1 MKPQPMRLGDLSV
14 GFVHSLAD
22 AVRSHGLDPQPLLEQ
37 YGLDTA
43 RLAEAGARL
52 SIPRY
57 MRLGHAA
64 IQLTGD
70 PALGLR
76 MGQLSRLSQAGLA
89 GVTAAQ
95 APTVREA
102 ARCLTRFEALYGSN
116 YRGQS
121 SFHEDA
127 DGAWLR
133 FYSISPYNAYNRFVV
148 DSILA
153 GWLQQLGSLG
163 LPVKAERIEIEFAQT
178 DYRDRYNSLGDCPI
192 QFGAEHNQLRLSQAT
207 LAQRNVEHCP
217 STWRHLLQLCERE
230 LEQLTRTRSLRERIT
245 QLLGPLLNGGR
256 EPDLEE
262 VAARLKLPTW
272 TLRRKLAEEGT
283 QFRAILNDTRRD
295 LAMTYIRDTE
305 LAFGEIAYLLG
316 FASAEAFQRAF
327 KRWSGQTPGNF
338 VAATGSPP
346 EKTPPALQLGGVFCG
361 FQRVQFESLE
371 FQQFF
376 LVIVHGGLLVC
387 GV

>member
-1 MKPQPMRLGDLSV
+1 MNAPRVRLGDLSV
-14 GFVHSLAD
+14 GFVHSLVD
-22 AVRSHGLDPQPLLEQ
+22 AVRSLGQDPQPLLDQ

-64 IQLTGD
+64 IQLSGA
-70 PALGLR
+70 PGLGLR

-89 GVTAAQ
+89 GITAAQ
-95 APTVREA
+95 APNIREA
-102 ARCLTRFEALYGSN
+102 ARTLIRFEALYGSN

-121 SFHEDA
+121 SFHEDSE
-127 DGAWLR
+127 GAWLR
-133 FYSISPYNAYNRFVV
+133 FYSISPYNDYNRFVV

-153 GWLQQLGSLG
+153 GWVHQFSTLAGKTVT
-163 LPVKAERIEIEFAQT
+163 PDRVEIEFDAPAYAAEYAVLSEQPV
-178 DYRDRYNSLGDCPI
+178 N
-192 QFGAEHNQLRLSQAT
+192 FGAQVNQLRLSQQS
-207 LAQRNVEHCP
+207 LGLRNPDHVP

-283 QFRAILNDTRRD
+283 RFRAVLNDTRRD

-327 KRWSGQTPGNF
+327 KRWNGQTPGEYRRSHRHS
-338 VAATGSPP
+338 A
-346 EKTPPALQLGGVFCG
+346 
-361 FQRVQFESLE
+361 
-371 FQQFF
+371 
-376 LVIVHGGLLVC
+376 
-387 GV
+387 

>member
-1 MKPQPMRLGDLSV
+1 MKLQPMRLGDLSV

-22 AVRSHGLDPQPLLEQ
+22 AVASHGQDPQPLLEQ
-37 YGLDTA
+37 YGLDAA
-43 RLAEAGARL
+43 RLAEPGARL

-64 IQLTGD
+64 IQLTED

-76 MGQLSRLSQAGLA
+76 MGQFSRLSQAGLA

-95 APTVREA
+95 APNVREA
-102 ARCLTRFEALYGSN
+102 ARCMIRFEPLYGSN

-121 SFHEDA
+121 SFHEDTR
-127 DGAWLR
+127 GAWLR

-148 DSILA
+148 DSIIA
-153 GWLQQLGSLG
+153 GWLQQLSSVSNVA
-163 LPVKAERIEIEFAQT
+163 LPAEHIDIEFQEPAYAQA
-178 DYRDRYNSLGDCPI
+178 YRVLGDCHI
-192 QFGAEHNQLRLSQAT
+192 QFGAEQNQLRLGLES
-207 LAQRNVEHCP
+207 LAQRNPQHCP
-217 STWRHLLQLCERE
+217 STWRHLIQLCERE
-230 LEQLTRTRSLRERIT
+230 LEQLTRTRTLRERII
-245 QLLGPLLNGGR
+245 QLLGPLLSGGR
-256 EPDLEE
+256 EPGLEE
-262 VAARLKLPTW
+262 VATRLKLPTW

-327 KRWSGQTPGNF
+327 KRWNHQTPG
-338 VAATGSPP
+338 
-346 EKTPPALQLGGVFCG
+346 
-361 FQRVQFESLE
+361 E
-371 FQQFF
+371 FRRSRK
-376 LVIVHGGLLVC
+376 GA
-387 GV
+387 

>member
-1 MKPQPMRLGDLSV
+1 MRLGDLSV
-14 GFVHSLAD
+14 GFIHSLAD
-22 AVRSHGLDPQPLLEQ
+22 AVRSHDLDPQPLLEQ
-37 YGLDTA
+37 YGLDAA
-43 RLAEAGARL
+43 RLAEPGARL

-76 MGQLSRLSQAGLA
+76 MGQLSRLNQLGLA

-102 ARCLTRFEALYGSN
+102 ARCISRFEALYGSN

-121 SFHEDA
+121 SFHEDPC
-127 DGAWLR
+127 GAWLR

-148 DSILA
+148 DSVIA
-153 GWLQQLGSLG
+153 SWLHQLSSISGEPLR
-163 LPVKAERIEIEFAQT
+163 AERIEIEFAQP
-178 DYRDRYNSLGDCPI
+178 DYHGDYALLGDCAL
-192 QFGAEHNQLRLSQAT
+192 QFGAEHNQLRLSQAS
-207 LAQRNVEHCP
+207 LAQRNPAHCP
-217 STWRHLLQLCERE
+217 STWRLLLNLCERE
-230 LEQLTRTRSLRERIT
+230 LEQMTRTRTLRERIT
-245 QLLGPLLNGGR
+245 SLLGPLLNGGR

-327 KRWSGQTPGNF
+327 KRWNSQTPG
-338 VAATGSPP
+338 
-346 EKTPPALQLGGVFCG
+346 
-361 FQRVQFESLE
+361 E
-371 FQQFF
+371 FRRSHRQSA
-376 LVIVHGGLLVC
+376 
-387 GV
+387 

>member
-1 MKPQPMRLGDLSV
+1 MRLGDLSV

-22 AVRSHGLDPQPLLEQ
+22 AVHSHGLDPRPLLEQ
-37 YGLDTA
+37 YGLDSA

-64 IQLTGD
+64 IQLNGA

-76 MGQLSRLSQAGLA
+76 MGQFSRLSQAGLA

-102 ARCLTRFEALYGSN
+102 ARCLIRFEALYGSN

-127 DGAWLR
+127 QGAWLR

-148 DSILA
+148 DSIIA
-153 GWLQQLGSLG
+153 GWLQQLSSLIREP
-163 LPVKAERIEIEFAQT
+163 LRAERIDIEFGEP
-178 DYRDRYNSLGDCPI
+178 DYRERYTRLGDCPI
-192 QFGAEHNQLRLSQAT
+192 HFGAEHNQLRLSQAS
-207 LAQRNVEHCP
+207 LALRNPEHCP
-217 STWRHLLQLCERE
+217 STWRLLLKLCERE
-230 LEQLTRTRSLRERIT
+230 LEQLTRTRSLRERII

-305 LAFGEIAYLLG
+305 LAFGEIAFLLG

-327 KRWSGQTPGNF
+327 KRWNNQTPG
-338 VAATGSPP
+338 
-346 EKTPPALQLGGVFCG
+346 
-361 FQRVQFESLE
+361 E
-371 FQQFF
+371 FRRS
-376 LVIVHGGLLVC
+376 HRTSA
-387 GV
+387 

>member
-1 MKPQPMRLGDLSV
+1 MKTPPMRLGDLSV

-22 AVRSHGLDPQPLLEQ
+22 AVRSHGLDPDPLLEQ
-37 YGLDTA
+37 YALDAA
-43 RLAEAGARL
+43 RLAQAGARL

-64 IQLTGD
+64 ILLTDD

-76 MGQLSRLSQAGLA
+76 MGRLSRLSQAGLA

-148 DSILA
+148 DSIIS
-153 GWLQQLGSLG
+153 GWLQQLSSVAGQ
-163 LPVKAERIEIEFAQT
+163 VIHAEQIDIEFERP
-178 DYRDRYNSLGDCPI
+178 DYHDAYAVLGPTPI
-192 QFGAEHNQLRLSQAT
+192 HFGAEQNQLRLSQAS
-207 LAQRNVEHCP
+207 LGLRNPEHCP
-217 STWRHLLQLCERE
+217 STWRHLVQLCERE
-230 LEQLTRTRSLRERIT
+230 LEQLTRTRSLRERII
-245 QLLGPLLNGGR
+245 QMLGPLLNGGR

-262 VAARLKLPTW
+262 VAMRLKLPTW

-327 KRWSGQTPGNF
+327 KRWTGQTPGEF
-338 VAATGSPP
+338 RRS
-346 EKTPPALQLGGVFCG
+346 
-361 FQRVQFESLE
+361 QRQF
-371 FQQFF
+371 
-376 LVIVHGGLLVC
+376 G
-387 GV
+387 

>member
-1 MKPQPMRLGDLSV
+1 MKPLPMRLGDLSV

-22 AVRSHGLDPQPLLEQ
+22 GVRESGADPQALLEQ
-37 YGLDTA
+37 YGLDPA
-43 RLAEAGARL
+43 RLAEPGARL

-64 IQLTGD
+64 IQLTGN
-70 PALGLR
+70 PALGLH
-76 MGQLSRLSQAGLA
+76 MGRLSRLSQAGLA
-89 GVTAAQ
+89 GITAAQ

-102 ARCLTRFEALYGSN
+102 ARTLTRFEALYGSN

-127 DGAWLR
+127 GGAWLR

-148 DSILA
+148 DSIIA
-153 GWLQQLGSLG
+153 GWLRQLSSVAGQALR
-163 LPVKAERIEIEFAQT
+163 AERIDIEFSEPDYAA
-178 DYRDRYNSLGDCPI
+178 DYRLLGDGPVH
-192 QFGAEHNQLRLSQAT
+192 FGAEINQLRLDQAS
-207 LAQRNVEHCP
+207 LGLRNPEHCP

-327 KRWSGQTPGNF
+327 KRWNGQTPGEF
-338 VAATGSPP
+338 RRS
-346 EKTPPALQLGGVFCG
+346 
-361 FQRVQFESLE
+361 QRHSA
-371 FQQFF
+371 
-376 LVIVHGGLLVC
+376 
-387 GV
+387 

>member
-1 MKPQPMRLGDLSV
+1 MRLGDLSV
-14 GFVHSLAD
+14 GFVHSLID
-22 AVRSHGLDPQPLLEQ
+22 AVRSHGQDPSPLLEQ
-37 YGLDTA
+37 YALDAA
-43 RLAEAGARL
+43 RLAQAGARL

-57 MRLGHAA
+57 MRLGHGA

-76 MGQLSRLSQAGLA
+76 MGRLSRLSQAGLA

-95 APTVREA
+95 APNVREA

-127 DGAWLR
+127 NGAWLR

-148 DSILA
+148 DSIIS
-153 GWLQQLGSLG
+153 GWLQQLSS
-163 LPVKAERIEIEFAQT
+163 VAAQAIHAEQIDIEFERP
-178 DYRDRYNSLGDCPI
+178 DYHDAYAVLGPTPI
-192 QFGAEHNQLRLSQAT
+192 QFGVEQNQLRLSQAS
-207 LAQRNVEHCP
+207 LGLRNPEHCP

-230 LEQLTRTRSLRERIT
+230 LEQLTRTRSLRERII
-245 QLLGPLLNGGR
+245 QMLGPLLNGGR

-262 VAARLKLPTW
+262 VATRLKLPTW

-327 KRWSGQTPGNF
+327 KRWNDQTPGEF
-338 VAATGSPP
+338 RRSH
-346 EKTPPALQLGGVFCG
+346 
-361 FQRVQFESLE
+361 RQF
-371 FQQFF
+371 
-376 LVIVHGGLLVC
+376 G
-387 GV
+387 

>member
-1 MKPQPMRLGDLSV
+1 MQPLPMRLGDLSV

-22 AVRSHGLDPQPLLEQ
+22 AVRSHGADPQPLLEQ

-57 MRLGHAA
+57 MRLGHSA

-102 ARCLTRFEALYGSN
+102 ARCLIRFEPLYGSN

-127 DGAWLR
+127 HGAWLR

-148 DSILA
+148 DSIIT
-153 GWLQQLGSLG
+153 GWLHQLSSVGREPLR
-163 LPVKAERIEIEFAQT
+163 AEHIDIEFDEP
-178 DYRDRYNSLGDCPI
+178 DYRDAYSVLGDCPI
-192 QFGAEHNQLRLSQAT
+192 QFGAERNQLRLNLHS
-207 LAQRNVEHCP
+207 LALRNPEHCP
-217 STWRHLLQLCERE
+217 STWKHLLALCERE

-327 KRWSGQTPGNF
+327 KRWNGQTPG
-338 VAATGSPP
+338 
-346 EKTPPALQLGGVFCG
+346 
-361 FQRVQFESLE
+361 E
-371 FQQFF
+371 FRRS
-376 LVIVHGGLLVC
+376 HRKSA
-387 GV
+387 

>member
-1 MKPQPMRLGDLSV
+1 MKPVRLGDLSV
-14 GFVHSLAD
+14 GFVHALAD
-22 AVRSHGLDPQPLLEQ
+22 AVHSHGRDPQPLLLQ
-37 YGLDTA
+37 YGLDPA

-70 PALGLR
+70 PGLGLR
-76 MGQLSRLSQAGLA
+76 MGQFSRLSQGGLA

-95 APTVREA
+95 APNVREA
-102 ARCLTRFEALYGSN
+102 ARALTRFEALYGSN

-121 SFHEDA
+121 SFVEDA
-127 DGAWLR
+127 EGAWLR

-148 DSILA
+148 DSIIA
-153 GWLQQLGSLG
+153 GWLHQLSSLAQQ
-163 LPVKAERIEIEFAQT
+163 PVQAQRIDIEFEAPEYIDQ
-178 DYRDRYNSLGDCPI
+178 YGALGDI
-192 QFGAEHNQLRLSQAT
+192 HFGAEANQLRLNQQT
-207 LAQRNVEHCP
+207 LALRNPQHCP
-217 STWRHLLQLCERE
+217 STWNLLLQLCERE

-245 QLLGPLLNGGR
+245 RLLGPMLNGGR

-316 FASAEAFQRAF
+316 FASAQAFQRAF
-327 KRWSGQTPGNF
+327 RRWNNQTPGEF
-338 VAATGSPP
+338 RRS
-346 EKTPPALQLGGVFCG
+346 
-361 FQRVQFESLE
+361 QRHSA
-371 FQQFF
+371 
-376 LVIVHGGLLVC
+376 
-387 GV
+387 

>member
-1 MKPQPMRLGDLSV
+1 MKPVRLGDLSV
-14 GFVHSLAD
+14 GFVHTLAD
-22 AVRSHGLDPQPLLEQ
+22 AIQSHGLDPQPLLLQ
-37 YGLDTA
+37 YGLDPA

-70 PALGLR
+70 AGLGLR

-95 APTVREA
+95 APNVREA
-102 ARCLTRFEALYGSN
+102 ARALTRFEALYGSN

-127 DGAWLR
+127 EGAWLR

-148 DSILA
+148 DSIIA
-153 GWLQQLGSLG
+153 GWLFQLSAVAQK
-163 LPVKAERIEIEFAQT
+163 PVHAQRIEIEFEAP
-178 DYRDRYNSLGDCPI
+178 DYSEHYSMLGDI
-192 QFGAEHNQLRLSQAT
+192 HFGAEANQLRLNQHT
-207 LAQRNVEHCP
+207 LALRNPQHCP
-217 STWRHLLQLCERE
+217 STWNLLLQLCERE

-245 QLLGPLLNGGR
+245 RLLGPMLNGGR

-316 FASAEAFQRAF
+316 FASAQAFQRAF
-327 KRWSGQTPGNF
+327 RRWNNQTPGEF
-338 VAATGSPP
+338 RRS
-346 EKTPPALQLGGVFCG
+346 
-361 FQRVQFESLE
+361 QRHSA
-371 FQQFF
+371 
-376 LVIVHGGLLVC
+376 
-387 GV
+387 

>member
-1 MKPQPMRLGDLSV
+1 MTSPRVRLGDLSV

-22 AVRSHGLDPQPLLEQ
+22 AVRSFGQDPEPLLEQ
-37 YGLDTA
+37 YGLDPA
-43 RLAEAGARL
+43 RLAEPGARL

-64 IQLTGD
+64 IQLTSEPG
-70 PALGLR
+70 LGLR
-76 MGQLSRLSQAGLA
+76 MGQLSRISQAGLA

-102 ARCLTRFEALYGSN
+102 ARCLIRFEALYGSN
-116 YRGQS
+116 YRGRS

-127 DGAWLR
+127 QGAWLR

-153 GWLQQLGSLG
+153 SWIQQLSSLAGCRLRAEKVDIEFPAPSYAGSYSDLSDNPVSFAADINQVRLSLSSLG
-163 LPVKAERIEIEFAQT
+163 L
-178 DYRDRYNSLGDCPI
+178 
-192 QFGAEHNQLRLSQAT
+192 
-207 LAQRNVEHCP
+207 RNPDHCP
-217 STWRHLLQLCERE
+217 STWRHLMQLCEKE

-272 TLRRKLAEEGT
+272 TLRRKLADEGT

-327 KRWSGQTPGNF
+327 KRWNGHTPGEF
-338 VAATGSPP
+338 RRS
-346 EKTPPALQLGGVFCG
+346 
-361 FQRVQFESLE
+361 QRQA
-371 FQQFF
+371 
-376 LVIVHGGLLVC
+376 G
-387 GV
+387 

>member
-1 MKPQPMRLGDLSV
+1 MRLGDLSV

-22 AVRSHGLDPQPLLEQ
+22 AVRSHGIDPQPLLEQ
-37 YGLDTA
+37 YGLDSA
-43 RLAEAGARL
+43 RLGEACGRL

-57 MRLGHAA
+57 MRLGHSA
-64 IQLTGD
+64 IQLTD
-70 PALGLR
+70 NPALGLR
-76 MGQLSRLSQAGLA
+76 MGQLSRLNQVGLA

-127 DGAWLR
+127 QGAWLR

-148 DSILA
+148 DSIIA
-153 GWLQQLGSLG
+153 GWLQQLSSVSATSLR
-163 LPVKAERIEIEFAQT
+163 AERIDIEFEAPA
-178 DYRDRYNSLGDCPI
+178 YREAYGEMGDCPI
-192 QFGAEHNQLRLSQAT
+192 QFAAEHNQLRLS
-207 LAQRNVEHCP
+207 LASLALRNPVHCP

-230 LEQLTRTRSLRERIT
+230 LEQLTRTRSLRERIIA
-245 QLLGPLLNGGR
+245 LLGPLLNGGR

-272 TLRRKLAEEGT
+272 TLRRRLAEEGT

-327 KRWSGQTPGNF
+327 KRWSGQTPG
-338 VAATGSPP
+338 
-346 EKTPPALQLGGVFCG
+346 
-361 FQRVQFESLE
+361 E
-371 FQQFF
+371 FRRSRRGT
-376 LVIVHGGLLVC
+376 V
-387 GV
+387 

>member
-1 MKPQPMRLGDLSV
+1 MNMTPSPMRLGDLSV

-22 AVRSHGLDPQPLLEQ
+22 AVRSFGHDPQPLLTQ
-37 YGLDTA
+37 YSLDDA
-43 RLAEAGARL
+43 RLAQPGARL

-64 IQLTGD
+64 IQLTGQ
-70 PALGLR
+70 PGLGLR
-76 MGQLSRLSQAGLA
+76 MGRLSHFSQSGLA

-102 ARCLTRFEALYGSN
+102 ARTLIRFEALYGSN

-127 DGAWLR
+127 EGAWLR

-148 DSILA
+148 DSIIA
-153 GWLQQLGSLG
+153 SWLQQLSSLSQTE
-163 LPVKAERIEIEFAQT
+163 LRAEKVEIEFDAPDYT
-178 DYRDRYNSLGDCPI
+178 DDYTGLSSQPVM
-192 QFGAEHNQLRLSQAT
+192 FAAATNQLRLSQHT
-207 LAQRNVEHCP
+207 LSLRNPQHCP
-217 STWRHLLQLCERE
+217 STWAHLLQLCEKE
-230 LEQLTRTRSLRERIT
+230 FEQLTRTRSWRERIT
-245 QLLGPLLNGGR
+245 RLLGPLLNGGR

-262 VAARLKLPTW
+262 IAARLKLPAW
-272 TLRRKLAEEGT
+272 TLRRKLTEEGT
-283 QFRAILNDTRRD
+283 GFRNILNDTRRD

-327 KRWSGQTPGNF
+327 KRWSGQTPGEF
-338 VAATGSPP
+338 RRS
-346 EKTPPALQLGGVFCG
+346 
-361 FQRVQFESLE
+361 QRGQ
-371 FQQFF
+371 
-376 LVIVHGGLLVC
+376 G
-387 GV
+387 

>member
-1 MKPQPMRLGDLSV
+1 MKTPPMRLGDLSV
-14 GFVHSLAD
+14 GFVHSLVD
-22 AVRSHGLDPQPLLEQ
+22 AVRSHGLDPTPLLEQ
-37 YGLDTA
+37 YALDAA
-43 RLAEAGARL
+43 RLGEAGARL

-57 MRLGHAA
+57 MRLGHGA

-76 MGQLSRLSQAGLA
+76 MGRLSRLSQMGLA

-127 DGAWLR
+127 NGAWLR

-148 DSILA
+148 DSIMS
-153 GWLQQLGSLG
+153 GWLQQLSSLCG
-163 LPVKAERIEIEFAQT
+163 QAIHAEQIDIQFERP
-178 DYRDRYNSLGDCPI
+178 DYHDAYALLGPTPI
-192 QFGAEHNQLRLSQAT
+192 QFGAEQNQLRLSQAN
-207 LAQRNVEHCP
+207 LALRNPEHCP
-217 STWRHLLQLCERE
+217 STWRHLVQLCERE
-230 LEQLTRTRSLRERIT
+230 LEQLTRTRSLRERII

-262 VAARLKLPTW
+262 VAMRLKLPTW

-327 KRWSGQTPGNF
+327 KRWNGQTPGEF
-338 VAATGSPP
+338 RRSH
-346 EKTPPALQLGGVFCG
+346 
-361 FQRVQFESLE
+361 RQF
-371 FQQFF
+371 
-376 LVIVHGGLLVC
+376 G
-387 GV
+387 

>member
-1 MKPQPMRLGDLSV
+1 MKPVRLGDLSV
-14 GFVHSLAD
+14 GFVHTLAD
-22 AVRSHGLDPQPLLEQ
+22 AISSHGLDPQPLLLQ
-37 YGLDTA
+37 YGLDPL

-57 MRLGHAA
+57 MRLGHGA
-64 IQLTGD
+64 IQLTD
-70 PALGLR
+70 NPALGLR

-102 ARCLTRFEALYGSN
+102 ARCLIRFEALYGSN

-127 DGAWLR
+127 QGAWLR

-148 DSILA
+148 DSIIA
-153 GWLQQLGSLG
+153 GWLQQLSSVS
-163 LPVKAERIEIEFAQT
+163 PVPLSAERIEIEFDEP
-178 DYRDRYNSLGDCPI
+178 DYHDAYAVLGDCPI
-192 QFGAEHNQLRLSQAT
+192 QFSAEQNQLRLSLDS
-207 LAQRNVEHCP
+207 LAQRNPLHCP

-327 KRWSGQTPGNF
+327 KRWSGQTPG
-338 VAATGSPP
+338 
-346 EKTPPALQLGGVFCG
+346 
-361 FQRVQFESLE
+361 E
-371 FQQFF
+371 FRRSHRQST
-376 LVIVHGGLLVC
+376 
-387 GV
+387 

>member
-1 MKPQPMRLGDLSV
+1 VSIKPQPMRLGDLSV

-22 AVRSHGLDPQPLLEQ
+22 AVASHGKDPQPLLEQ

-43 RLAEAGARL
+43 RLAEPGARL

-64 IQLTGD
+64 IQLTQD

-102 ARCLTRFEALYGSN
+102 ARCMIRFEPLYGSN

-127 DGAWLR
+127 RGAWLR

-153 GWLQQLGSLG
+153 GWLTQLSSVSERVLH
-163 LPVKAERIEIEFAQT
+163 AERIDIEFEEPAYGQA
-178 DYRDRYNSLGDCPI
+178 YQILGNCPI
-192 QFGAEHNQLRLSQAT
+192 QFGAGQNQLRLGLES
-207 LAQRNVEHCP
+207 LAQRNPQHCP
-217 STWRHLLQLCERE
+217 STWRHLVQLCERE
-230 LEQLTRTRSLRERIT
+230 LEQLTRTRTLRERII
-245 QLLGPLLNGGR
+245 QLLGPLLSGGR
-256 EPDLEE
+256 EPGLEE
-262 VAARLKLPTW
+262 VATRLKLPTW
-272 TLRRKLAEEGT
+272 TLRRKLAQEGT

-327 KRWSGQTPGNF
+327 KRWNNQTPGDF
-338 VAATGSPP
+338 RRSRKGT
-346 EKTPPALQLGGVFCG
+346 
-361 FQRVQFESLE
+361 
-371 FQQFF
+371 
-376 LVIVHGGLLVC
+376 
-387 GV
+387 

>member
-1 MKPQPMRLGDLSV
+1 MKPVRLGDLSV
-14 GFVHSLAD
+14 GFVHTLAD
-22 AVRSHGLDPQPLLEQ
+22 AISSHGLDPQPLLLQ
-37 YGLDTA
+37 YALDPA

-70 PALGLR
+70 PGLGLR

-95 APTVREA
+95 APNVREA
-102 ARCLTRFEALYGSN
+102 ARALTRFEALYGSN

-148 DSILA
+148 DSIIA
-153 GWLQQLGSLG
+153 GWLHQLSGLAQQ
-163 LPVKAERIEIEFAQT
+163 PIHAQRIEIEFDAP
-178 DYRDRYNSLGDCPI
+178 DYSEQYNLLGDSVVH
-192 QFGAEHNQLRLSQAT
+192 FGADANQLRLNQTT
-207 LAQRNVEHCP
+207 LALRNPQHCP
-217 STWRHLLQLCERE
+217 STWQLLLQLCERE

-245 QLLGPLLNGGR
+245 RLLGPMLNGGR

-316 FASAEAFQRAF
+316 FASAQAFQRAF
-327 KRWSGQTPGNF
+327 RRWNNQTPGEF
-338 VAATGSPP
+338 RRS
-346 EKTPPALQLGGVFCG
+346 
-361 FQRVQFESLE
+361 QRHSA
-371 FQQFF
+371 
-376 LVIVHGGLLVC
+376 
-387 GV
+387 

>member
-1 MKPQPMRLGDLSV
+1 MRPAPMRLGDLSV
-14 GFVHSLAD
+14 GIVHTLAD
-22 AVRSHGLDPQPLLEQ
+22 AILSHNLDPQPLLLQ
-37 YGLDTA
+37 YGLDPA
-43 RLAEAGARL
+43 RLSEPGARL

-70 PALGLR
+70 PSLGLR
-76 MGQLSRLSQAGLA
+76 MGQLSRMNQLGLA

-95 APTVREA
+95 APNVREA
-102 ARCLTRFEALYGSN
+102 ARTLTRFEALYGAN

-127 DGAWLR
+127 QGAWLR

-153 GWLQQLGSLG
+153 GWLQQMATLCQQ
-163 LPVKAERIEIEFAQT
+163 PVLAERIEIEFAAP
-178 DYRDRYNSLGDCPI
+178 DYSASYNVLGDCPI
-192 QFGAEHNQLRLSQAT
+192 QFGAELNQLRLSQHS
-207 LAQRNVEHCP
+207 LGLRNPQHCP
-217 STWRHLLQLCERE
+217 STWHMLLQVCERE

-245 QLLGPLLNGGR
+245 RLLGPMLNGGR

-283 QFRAILNDTRRD
+283 QYRAILNDTRRD

-316 FASAEAFQRAF
+316 FASAQAFQRAF
-327 KRWSGQTPGNF
+327 KRWNSQTPGEF
-338 VAATGSPP
+338 RRS
-346 EKTPPALQLGGVFCG
+346 
-361 FQRVQFESLE
+361 QRHFA
-371 FQQFF
+371 
-376 LVIVHGGLLVC
+376 
-387 GV
+387 